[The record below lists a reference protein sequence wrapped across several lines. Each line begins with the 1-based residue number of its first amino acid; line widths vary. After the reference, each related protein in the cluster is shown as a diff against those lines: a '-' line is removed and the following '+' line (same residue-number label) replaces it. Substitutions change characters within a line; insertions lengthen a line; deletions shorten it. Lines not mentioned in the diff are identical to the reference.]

1 MVKELEASTSKP
13 TGYQFISWPDEEL
26 VQSWH
31 ESGQKLPSLTK
42 IELRQQ
48 GGSGLFGVRITLDN
62 GMSSADTLNTTTI
75 KEEKVGWRDL
85 VSNLGVTKRLT
96 KFVMKTEMHH

>member
-1 MVKELEASTSKP
+1 MVNELETSKS
-13 TGYQFISWPDEEL
+13 TAYEFIQWPDEQL
-26 VQSWH
+26 VESWI

-62 GMSSADTLNTTTI
+62 GMSSLDTLNSTTI

-85 VSNLGVTKRLT
+85 VSDLGPTKRLT
-96 KFVMKTEMHH
+96 KFAMKTEMHH